1 MGLRSIVLG
10 NNPALASAV
19 ENDFGKP
26 YLGYAQEL
34 YALGRAGDV
43 FLGIST
49 SGNAKNI
56 LYTVQTARLLNM
68 TTIAL
73 TGESG
78 GLLSAQADIV
88 IHAPAKETPVVQ
100 TWHLHIYHCLCEM
113 LEAQIFSAEDGK

>member
-1 MGLRSIVLG
+1 LG

-19 ENDFGKP
+19 ENDFSKP

-34 YALGRAGDV
+34 YSLGRAGDV

-56 LYTVQTARLLNM
+56 LYTVQTARILNM
-68 TTIAL
+68 TTIGF
-73 TGESG
+73 TGENG

-88 IHAPAKETPVVQ
+88 IHAPAKETSVVQ
-100 TWHLHIYHCLCEM
+100 TWHIQIYHCLCEM
-113 LEAQIFSAEDGK
+113 LEAQIFSAEDGQ